1 MTDEKQVVVYDIT
14 DAAIAKMED
23 LYMGL
28 TVSGP
33 DDEAG
38 FKSVHKARK
47 VVKTHRVSVE
57 KRRKELKADALAWGR
72 KVDGEANRIKD
83 LLEPIESHLTAQE
96 KIVTDEKKRQEEE
109 AARLF
114 EEKIMGRMNAL
125 AGFDAPLPY
134 QKVAIMSDEEFE
146 ATLTVTEG
154 QWKAEQSRIANE
166 KRIEA
171 ERKAAE
177 DAARKAE
184 DERLEKIRAEQEKQ
198 MAEIKAQQER
208 YAAAMKA
215 ENDKIQAEKD
225 KIAVEKAEIK
235 AEQDR
240 IEREKAIEEAE
251 ERARVKAVADM
262 KARVEREKK
271 EAEEKAAA
279 EKAEAE
285 RVAALLPDKEK
296 AIKWVELMRDSI
308 PKRPSVKDGNIA
320 SMIVNSLHK
329 IKEILDELHR
339 DIEEA

>member
-1 MTDEKQVVVYDIT
+1 MTDGKQVVAYGIT

-47 VVKTHRVSVE
+47 VVKSHRVSVE

-83 LLEPIESHLTAQE
+83 LLEPIESHLIAQE
-96 KIVTDEKKRQEEE
+96 LIVINERKRQEEE

-125 AGFDAPLPY
+125 AGFNSPMPY
-134 QKVAIMSDEEFE
+134 QQVAIMSDEEFE
-146 ATLTVTEG
+146 ASLSVIEK
-154 QWKAEQSRIANE
+154 QWQDEKARIAEE
-166 KRIEA
+166 KRIES
-171 ERKAAE
+171 ERQAAE

-184 DERLEKIRAEQEKQ
+184 DDRLTKIRAEQEKQ
-198 MAEIKAQQER
+198 MAEIRAEQEKIAAEKA
-208 YAAAMKA
+208 KL
-215 ENDKIQAEKD
+215 QAERD
-225 KIAVEKAEIK
+225 KA
-235 AEQDR
+235 
-240 IEREKAIEEAE
+240 EREKMIKEAE
-251 ERARVKAVADM
+251 ERARLQAIADE

-296 AIKWVELMRDSI
+296 AIAWIESMRESI
-308 PKRPSVKDGNIA
+308 PKSPAIKDYYISQQIVISLDRIKSVLN
-320 SMIVNSLHK
+320 N
-329 IKEILDELHR
+329 LHR

>member
-1 MTDEKQVVVYDIT
+1 MTEEKQVVVYDIT

-38 FKSVHKARK
+38 FKAVHKARK
-47 VVKTHRVSVE
+47 VVKSHRVSVE
-57 KRRKELKADALAWGR
+57 KRRKELKADAISWGR

-96 KIVTDEKKRQEEE
+96 KIVTDEKKRQEKE

-114 EEKIMGRMNAL
+114 QEKIDGRMNQL
-125 AGFDAPLPY
+125 AQLNAPLPY
-134 QKVAIMSDEEFE
+134 QTVATMSDEEFE
-146 ATLTVTEG
+146 ATLTITEG
-154 QWKAEQSRIANE
+154 QWKAEQSRIAEE

-184 DERLEKIRAEQEKQ
+184 DERLAKIREEQEKQ
-198 MAEIKAQQER
+198 MAEIRAEQEKIEAEKA
-208 YAAAMKA
+208 KL
-215 ENDKIQAEKD
+215 QAERD
-225 KIAVEKAEIK
+225 KA
-235 AEQDR
+235 
-240 IEREKAIEEAE
+240 EREKMIEEAE
-251 ERARVKAVADM
+251 ERARIKAVEDM

-285 RVAALLPDKEK
+285 RVAALLPDKER
-296 AIKWVELMRDSI
+296 AIAWVELMRDSI
-308 PKRPSVKDGNIA
+308 PKRPAIKDNTIA
-320 SMIVNSLHK
+320 KLVVECLDE
-329 IKEILDELHR
+329 IKALLDELHHF
-339 DIEEA
+339 IEEA

>member
-166 KRIEA
+166 KRIED

-184 DERLEKIRAEQEKQ
+184 DERLAEIRAEQEKQ
-198 MAEIKAQQER
+198 MAA
-208 YAAAMKA
+208 
-215 ENDKIQAEKD
+215 
-225 KIAVEKAEIK
+225 IK
-235 AEQDR
+235 AEQDKYAEAIKIENDR
-240 IEREKAIEEAE
+240 LQAERDEISAEKAKLQAERDKVERDELKKQMVKEALEIAEREAKESF
-251 ERARVKAVADM
+251 ERD
-262 KARVEREKK
+262 KK
-271 EAEEKAAA
+271 EAEEKAAD

-296 AIKWVELMRDSI
+296 AIEWVESMRDSI
-308 PKRPSVKDGNIA
+308 PKRPAIKDIEIA
-320 SMIVNSLHK
+320 RMIVAALDDIRRSIDQLHK
-329 IKEILDELHR
+329 DV
-339 DIEEA
+339 EEA

>member
-198 MAEIKAQQER
+198 MAAIKAEQER
-208 YAAAMKA
+208 YAAVMKVENDRMQAERDAIAAENAKLKA
-215 ENDKIQAEKD
+215 EK
-225 KIAVEKAEIK
+225 
-235 AEQDR
+235 DR
-240 IEREKAIEEAE
+240 IEREELKKKMAKEALE
-251 ERARVKAVADM
+251 IAQREAKEAF
-262 KARVEREKK
+262 EREKK
-271 EAEEKAAA
+271 EAEERLLD

-285 RVAALLPDKEK
+285 RAAALLPDKEK
-296 AIKWVELMRDSI
+296 AVAWVELMRDSI

>member
-1 MTDEKQVVVYDIT
+1 MTEEKQVVVYDIT

-28 TVSGP
+28 TVAGP

-38 FKSVHKARK
+38 FKAVHKARK
-47 VVKTHRVSVE
+47 VVKSHRVSVE

-83 LLEPIESHLTAQE
+83 LLKPIESHLTAQE
-96 KIVTDEKKRQEEE
+96 KIVTDEKERQEKE

-114 EEKIMGRMNAL
+114 QEKIDGRMNQL
-125 AGFDAPLPY
+125 AQLNAPLPY
-134 QKVAIMSDEEFE
+134 QTVATMSDEEFE
-146 ATLTVTEG
+146 ATLTITEG
-154 QWKAEQSRIANE
+154 QWKAEQSRIAEE

-198 MAEIKAQQER
+198 MAEIRAQQEKID
-208 YAAAMKA
+208 AENAKLKA
-215 ENDKIQAEKD
+215 EK
-225 KIAVEKAEIK
+225 
-235 AEQDR
+235 DR
-240 IEREKAIEEAE
+240 IEREELKKQMAKEALE
-251 ERARVKAVADM
+251 IAQREAKEAF
-262 KARVEREKK
+262 EREKK

-285 RVAALLPDKEK
+285 RVAALLPDKERVI
-296 AIKWVELMRDSI
+296 AWVELMRDSI
-308 PKRPSVKDGNIA
+308 PKRPAIKDNTIA
-320 SMIVNSLHK
+320 KLVVECLDE
-329 IKEILDELHR
+329 IKALLDELHHF
-339 DIEEA
+339 IEEA